1 MKPLRNTLISKW
13 SCYIQDIVEHHLIY
27 TFYHCVDSTSHSEV
41 SNSALGQMNSELIF
55 ATSPHLPSPH
65 QPHSLNRSLKCHGR
79 NVTQPLQSGS
89 NKTIIATKSI
99 CKLTHSIWSTV
110 QSHLYFEIHLKPQHQ
125 KIHQTKNCCSWLLHF
140 SSLSFLQLNGLSL
153 IKAHIMFF

>member
-1 MKPLRNTLISKW
+1 MKPLKNNLISKW
-13 SCYIQDIVEHHLIY
+13 SCYIQDIIEGHLIY

-41 SNSALGQMNSELIF
+41 SNSVFGQMNSELIF
-55 ATSPHLPSPH
+55 ATSPHLLSPH

-99 CKLTHSIWSTV
+99 RKLTHSIWSTV
-110 QSHLYFEIHLKPQHQ
+110 QSHLYFEIHLKEKLILSF
-125 KIHQTKNCCSWLLHF
+125 KISWALLLCPLTFIKNYF
-140 SSLSFLQLNGLSL
+140 SSLLCS
-153 IKAHIMFF
+153 